1 MAQMPTQD
9 FFPCIF
15 LKNRKLMGEDFMKRA
30 ITLFGTLIL
39 FPCILRGIGWAD
51 WKTSFLCGI
60 LVALIEEFVSLSL
73 NVKKLTNR
81 LQELESTVQNYHKIQ
96 NTISEIVGNLLQMFS
111 DSNPDNDIFVDFYIK
126 NLTTLSGKIYRS
138 LTTKRFEIDYDMNKD
153 DYASL
158 SQSIFKVFKGRNTD
172 YFFTISKSNQS
183 DIEWFFDDKKMSGN
197 YLKMAYTY
205 LNEKKIQSVR
215 RIFVFSNNKQIEEE
229 LMVLLLRLHQ
239 NSGFE
244 VKLLP
249 QEFFENHLNKEHLF
263 SDFGIYGEHF
273 VFENNGNPTNGL
285 NLCGFNIDSDRI
297 CKYRELF
304 MLLWESSYDVQ
315 FCDGIEKVCLDKDT
329 STYKFPISL
338 VDSKMKEMSFDN
350 INKIQLDL
358 DLKRQ
363 D

>member
-1 MAQMPTQD
+1 M
-9 FFPCIF
+9 I
-15 LKNRKLMGEDFMKRA
+15 RA
-30 ITLFGTLIL
+30 FIL
-39 FPCILRGIGWAD
+39 FVTLVVLPCFLRGIGWAD
-51 WKTSFLCGI
+51 WKTSLLCGV

-73 NVKKLTNR
+73 NVKKMTNK
-81 LQELESTVQNYHKIQ
+81 LQEFESKLQHEFESKLQNDNKIH
-96 NTISEIVGNLLQMFS
+96 NTISEIVGNLLQMSS

-126 NLTTLSGKIYRS
+126 NLTTLSGRIYRS
-138 LTTKRFEIDYDMNKD
+138 LTTKRFEIDYDMNKH

-158 SQSIFKVFKGRNTD
+158 SQSIFRVFKGRDTD

-183 DIEWFFDDKKMSGN
+183 DVDWFFDDKKMSGN

-215 RIFVFSNNKQIEEE
+215 RIFIFSNNEQLEYK
-229 LMVLLLRLHQ
+229 LMILLLRLHQ

-249 QEFFENHLNKEHLF
+249 QDFFENHLNNEHLF
-263 SDFGIYGEHF
+263 SDFGIYGDHF
-273 VFENNGNPTNGL
+273 VFENNGNPANSL
-285 NLCGFNIDSDRI
+285 KLCGFSIDSDRI

-304 MLLWESSYDVQ
+304 TLLWDISYNVQ
-315 FCDGIEKVCLDKDT
+315 FCDGIEKVYLDKDT
-329 STYKFPISL
+329 STYKFPISC
-338 VDSKMKEMSFDN
+338 VDSKMKERSFDN

-358 DLKRQ
+358 KRK